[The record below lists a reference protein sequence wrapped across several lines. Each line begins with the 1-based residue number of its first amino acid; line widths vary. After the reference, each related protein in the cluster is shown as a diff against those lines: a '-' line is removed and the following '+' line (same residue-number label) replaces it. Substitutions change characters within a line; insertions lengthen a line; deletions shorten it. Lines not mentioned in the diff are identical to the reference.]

1 MVHQIQ
7 PVHLLDADDHDP
19 EVLPCNGVVEIG
31 DILAQF
37 EVWIVGVLGD
47 GVPWGWVFERACG
60 FFFFAS
66 ATSGGH
72 AIRGRKKID
81 VIDTHLS

>member
-60 FFFFAS
+60 FFFFCVS
-66 ATSGGH
+66 YVWRTCNQGEKEN
-72 AIRGRKKID
+72 RCY
-81 VIDTHLS
+81 

>member
-60 FFFFAS
+60 FFFFLRQLRLEDMQ
-66 ATSGGH
+66 SGGE
-72 AIRGRKKID
+72 RK
-81 VIDTHLS
+81 